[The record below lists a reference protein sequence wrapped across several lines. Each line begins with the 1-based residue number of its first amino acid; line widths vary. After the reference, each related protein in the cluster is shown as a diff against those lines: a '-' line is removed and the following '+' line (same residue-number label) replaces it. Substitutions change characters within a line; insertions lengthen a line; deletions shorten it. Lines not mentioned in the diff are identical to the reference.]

1 MLVMVI
7 GFVMIA
13 YLTILLNIRYT
24 INQKKTIVPFSVS
37 LKAFLYCRGEFEA
50 NLLLFA

>member
-1 MLVMVI
+1 MWVMVI

-13 YLTILLNIRYT
+13 YLIILLNIHYT
-24 INQKKTIVPFSVS
+24 INQKKMIVPFSVS
-37 LKAFLYCRGEFEA
+37 SNAFLYRRGEFEA

>member
-1 MLVMVI
+1 MAI

-13 YLTILLNIRYT
+13 YLIILLNIHST
-24 INQKKTIVPFSVS
+24 INQKKMIVPFSVS
-37 LKAFLYCRGEFEA
+37 SNAFLYRRGEFQA